1 MSNHE
6 IVSIFPI
13 KNQELEA
20 FYQKA
25 INSFWVLEEIPFDT
39 DKYDWDNKLDDD
51 ERFFISHIIAFFAQ
65 SDRIVN
71 INLGTRFL
79 ADIQT
84 LPSDMKVYTELFY
97 NFQIAVEDIH
107 SRTYEFMLM
116 TYINDDQ
123 NKLYNGIK
131 NIPSIQLK
139 ADWAFEWIDDYSSS
153 FDTRL
158 IAFAALEGIFFSGS
172 FCAIYWIKEK
182 NILKGLT
189 GSNEFIARD
198 EGLHRDFA
206 CALFRQLKQLGKITV
221 SNEIIVSI
229 ITDAV
234 EIEKNF
240 IINSLPCS
248 LIKMNSKLM
257 AEYIEFVADNLL
269 ETLEVEKYY
278 NTKNPFSFMENLSL
292 TAKANFFENRE
303 SIYSRPIIGNQQIDL
318 DDLDF

>member
-1 MSNHE
+1 MSDK

-13 KNQELEA
+13 KNAELEA

-39 DKYDWDNKLDDD
+39 DKYDWDNKLDDN
-51 ERFFISHIIAFFAQ
+51 ERFFISRILAFFAQ

-79 ADIQT
+79 NDIQT
-84 LPSDMKVYTELFY
+84 LPDDMLVYTQLFY
-97 NFQIAVEDIH
+97 NFQVAVEDIH

-116 TYINDDQ
+116 TYINDDH
-123 NKLYNGIK
+123 NELYDGIK
-131 NIPSIQLK
+131 NIPAIKMK
-139 ADWAFEWIDDYSSS
+139 ADWAFKWIDDKNSS
-153 FDTRL
+153 FATRL

-172 FCAIYWIKEK
+172 FCSIYWIKEK

-206 CALFRQLKQLGKITV
+206 CALYRQLNKMGKGV
-221 SNEIIVSI
+221 SENIIIEIIKE
-229 ITDAV
+229 AV

-240 IINSLPCS
+240 IIDSLPCN
-248 LIKMNSKLM
+248 LLKINSKLM
-257 AEYIEFVADNLL
+257 GEYIEFVADNLL
-269 ETLEVEKYY
+269 ETIDLNKYY
-278 NTKNPFSFMENLSL
+278 HTKNPFNFMENLSL
-292 TAKANFFENRE
+292 TVKTNFFENRVTE
-303 SIYSRPIIGNQQIDL
+303 YSRPIIGDQQIDL